1 MYLGAGGNIEQEKMT
16 RLTLMVGS
24 FESVQDYI
32 RINKIGN
39 KIISRNKEYWILKLL
54 PYEDLINLIF
64 I

>member
-1 MYLGAGGNIEQEKMT
+1 MT